1 MKIMIMKMICV
12 ISIIIEVIMSFETY
26 FINNINYEII
36 YLIYRFLSLF
46 IAMFIRRNF
55 INLLIDFYCE
65 LFYSFIKISNQ

>member
-46 IAMFIRRNF
+46 IAFHRYVYNTKLYKF
-55 INLLIDFYCE
+55 IN
-65 LFYSFIKISNQ
+65 

>member
-36 YLIYRFLSLF
+36 YLIY
-46 IAMFIRRNF
+46 IAFHRYVYNTKLYKF
-55 INLLIDFYCE
+55 IN
-65 LFYSFIKISNQ
+65 

>member
-1 MKIMIMKMICV
+1 MKIMSMKMICV

-26 FINNINYEII
+26 FININYEII

-46 IAMFIRRNF
+46 IAMFITRNF